1 MLNQD
6 LAAFIEKQLVADG
19 RTKISET
26 TPLIEEGIVDSM
38 GLMQI
43 VTFIEER
50 TGLRI
55 SDDDVTP
62 DNFETV
68 AAIGRLVEQIESR
81 RGRR

>member
-6 LAAFIEKQLVADG
+6 LATFIEKQLIGDG
-19 RTKISET
+19 RTKVGET
-26 TPLIEEGIVDSM
+26 TALIEDGIVDSM

-43 VTFIEER
+43 VTFIEDR

-68 AAIGRLVEQIESR
+68 AAIGELVKRLESR
-81 RGRR
+81 RAGR

>member
-6 LAAFIEKQLVADG
+6 LATFIEKQLIGDG
-19 RTKISET
+19 RTKVSET
-26 TPLIEEGIVDSM
+26 TPLIEDGIVDSM

-43 VTFIEER
+43 VTFIEDR

-68 AAIGRLVEQIESR
+68 AAIGELVKRLEAR
-81 RGRR
+81 RAGR